1 MISNVIAPKSGYPVM
16 YRCNDCERHFI
27 EKKYR
32 SYFPYRSYETKHYIV
47 EDISDRDTTAD
58 SGVDYTEQNYAEQKV
73 TMQGSGLDNDDI
85 LSNTVKDLQHII
97 SSSKGKEK
105 LPFPCKLVEWFT
117 GKHFS
122 IDKLVRGPCCP
133 ACCSRNTVSRYG
145 WIMF

>member
-1 MISNVIAPKSGYPVM
+1 MISNVIAPKDGYPVM

-32 SYFPYRSYETKHYIV
+32 SYFPYHSYETQDYIV
-47 EDISDRDTTAD
+47 QDISRNDTTDNTVAA
-58 SGVDYTEQNYAEQKV
+58 YTEEDCADRRV
-73 TMQGSGLDNDDI
+73 TMQGSVLDNDDI
-85 LSNTVKDLQHII
+85 LPNTVKDLQHII

-122 IDKLVRGPCCP
+122 IDKLVRGPRCP
-133 ACCSRNTVSRYG
+133 ACCSRNTVSGYG